1 MCVVGGDGQNYKL
14 KEGLKQA
21 VIELIQEKDEK
32 ADVEAISSVFE
43 AKYPTMRS
51 E

>member
-1 MCVVGGDGQNYKL
+1 MGGDGQNYKL
-14 KEGLKQA
+14 KEGLRQA
-21 VIELIQEKDEK
+21 VIEMIKEKDEK

>member
-1 MCVVGGDGQNYKL
+1 MGVDGQNYTL

-21 VIELIQEKDEK
+21 VIELIKEKDEK

>member
-1 MCVVGGDGQNYKL
+1 MGGDGQNYKL
-14 KEGLKQA
+14 KEGLKRA
-21 VIELIQEKDEK
+21 VIELIKEKDEK

>member
-1 MCVVGGDGQNYKL
+1 MGVDGQNYKL

-21 VIELIQEKDEK
+21 VIELIKEKDEK

-43 AKYPTMRS
+43 AKYPMMRS

>member
-1 MCVVGGDGQNYKL
+1 MGGDGQNYKL
-14 KEGLKQA
+14 KEGLKQT
-21 VIELIQEKDEK
+21 VIELIKEKDEK

>member
-1 MCVVGGDGQNYKL
+1 MGGDGQNYKL

-21 VIELIQEKDEK
+21 VIEMIKERDEK

>member
-21 VIELIQEKDEK
+21 VLIKEKDEK